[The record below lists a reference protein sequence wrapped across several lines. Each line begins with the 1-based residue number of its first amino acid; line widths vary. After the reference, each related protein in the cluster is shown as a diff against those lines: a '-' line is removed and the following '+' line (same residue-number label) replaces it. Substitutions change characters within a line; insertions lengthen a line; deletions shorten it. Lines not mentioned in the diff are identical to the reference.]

1 MLTDTCFLSL
11 RNVWINNDPLRE
23 GVVLNAKGRKVI
35 YNGYQSEWEQ
45 IKWRKI
51 CDEQNKIKDLF
62 FSFNPGCAEIADE
75 VYMEVIVGE
84 EEATSL
90 PDAQLEDSG
99 VNKTFVPVAWAAAY
113 GRDLYAYFLKIL
125 SIIFSLIYLSESL
138 CKCDNLSPSPVGLE
152 IAPSD
157 LEVSVSG
164 VH

>member
-1 MLTDTCFLSL
+1 
-11 RNVWINNDPLRE
+11 
-23 GVVLNAKGRKVI
+23 
-35 YNGYQSEWEQ
+35 
-45 IKWRKI
+45 
-51 CDEQNKIKDLF
+51 LF